1 MDGLTI
7 NLLRPINPLPVG
19 NDFDKTFFDIK
30 KTRTNDYKVSMKNV
44 ELFKNSINGSI
55 GTTGVV
61 VYEAPIGSSAT
72 VIGVNVANANSNNIS
87 VSVMMRDISAN
98 KVVYV
103 VKDALIVPG
112 SSNVLVGGEQKLVLE
127 SGDFLSVTS
136 SLANSA
142 DVIVSVLEIT

>member
-1 MDGLTI
+1 MANT
-7 NLLRPINPLPVG
+7 
-19 NDFDKTFFDIK
+19 
-30 KTRTNDYKVSMKNV
+30 
-44 ELFKNSINGSI
+44 FKNSITGSI

-142 DVIVSVLEIT
+142 DAIVSVLEIT